1 MTVIKYFKIGLLFLL
16 ALGLIWCGGKDT
28 ATADQTTTDQPS
40 GSQQQ
45 AVDRPESATRQTEVT
60 TSGSGTEAEQESDA
74 VIKAITFS
82 PAILR
87 TNSDIEVNVDLGEAE
102 GQGYILKYVFWKNG
116 KKIHESDEG
125 KLEKAM
131 VKRGDFLQVQV
142 MVFDAANEELD
153 NHRSN
158 MFEVLNSPP
167 VIKKLVIPQIKGFGL
182 YTFTV
187 ETEDADQDTLTFSLE
202 GQNLP
207 QGLQL
212 DNTSGTVTYQFSDPP
227 PEKLSFVLVAD
238 DGNGGKAKKSVSMTF
253 KKQENRKD
261 QT

>member
-1 MTVIKYFKIGLLFLL
+1 MRLIKWFKILLVMLVAF
-16 ALGLIWCGGKDT
+16 GLIYCGGKESTPAGEKAAPEKPGARQQT
-28 ATADQTTTDQPS
+28 AERADSSS
-40 GSQQQ
+40 G
-45 AVDRPESATRQTEVT
+45 
-60 TSGSGTEAEQESDA
+60 GSGAAATGGQAAAREGSEPI
-74 VIKAITFS
+74 IKEITFTPS
-82 PAILR
+82 ILR
-87 TNSDIEVNVDLGEAE
+87 SNSDIEVNVDLGKAEAE
-102 GQGYILKYVFWKNG
+102 GYTLKYEFWKNG
-116 KKIHESDEG
+116 KKIFESDEG
-125 KLEKAM
+125 KLEKSM
-131 VKRGDFLQVQV
+131 VKRGDFLQVEV
-142 MVFDAANEELD
+142 TAFDGANEEVD

-167 VIKKLVIPQIKGFGL
+167 VIKKLVVPQIKGFGL

-202 GQNLP
+202 GKDLP

-261 QT
+261 QS